1 MLIAVRVCL
10 SLSVVQPYCLF
21 PCCMCVTRRN
31 NTSNFRELLF
41 CHCSVHFHW
50 SFFYYFWMSD
60 FYVFHVAPNSWD
72 RSPLNVSM
80 WSICWMSQ
88 CGTVQRTQPNLTLT
102 TPRPLNILCSLT
114 DLLSITQSVKNIF
127 YIFYEY
133 INTCINIYYLVL
145 CMYTCMY
152 I

>member
-80 WSICWMSQ
+80 WSICWIINVSVWH
-88 CGTVQRTQPNLTLT
+88 CPKNPTKPFPYYPPSTQHFMFPHRFIIN
-102 TPRPLNILCSLT
+102 NSVCKKYILHIL
-114 DLLSITQSVKNIF
+114 
-127 YIFYEY
+127 
-133 INTCINIYYLVL
+133 
-145 CMYTCMY
+145 
-152 I
+152 